1 MLREIR
7 RFDNVQELVSIFGP
21 ASMTRVVSSMLTPS
35 GRVKVKHF
43 VKNPV
48 LLKFD
53 GRSNELSIG
62 FSVAV
67 EFVRSNNNG

>member
-1 MLREIR
+1 
-7 RFDNVQELVSIFGP
+7 
-21 ASMTRVVSSMLTPS
+21 MLTPS